1 MSPSLVTSNDQLYE
15 VVHEWKE
22 VVVSVILSPVI
33 TSSSPATLTSASS
46 NIISIFSW
54 SYYSQKGLMKDDIQ
68 ANFQDLNCG
77 MRWFLRQLVICN
89 VLSVNRTNICLAGI
103 CWLLNCFKNVILII
117 IITPEYTC
125 TVWITTD
132 HVEKCFL
139 PGLKVYDVLSRW
151 TEIVL
156 IDFSFW
162 LFQTD
167 FSQSH
172 DISSLFSVNTKQKL
186 NFPRSS
192 QTTLSFPHFNPNWSK
207 SQVEGLRGQIL
218 RCDWLMI
225 TALAFWL
232 VDWSGMMRAELGPR
246 AIFLPRVFHQI
257 LQQTGLDE
265 SDPIISILINHHH
278 NLIPGL

>member
-1 MSPSLVTSNDQLYE
+1 
-15 VVHEWKE
+15 
-22 VVVSVILSPVI
+22 
-33 TSSSPATLTSASS
+33 
-46 NIISIFSW
+46 
-54 SYYSQKGLMKDDIQ
+54 MKDDIHG
-68 ANFQDLNCG
+68 NFQDLNCG
-77 MRWFLRQLVICN
+77 LRWFLRRLVICI
-89 VLSVNRTNICLAGI
+89 VLSMNRTNICLAGI
-103 CWLLNCFKNVILII
+103 CWLLNCFENVILIIIII

-132 HVEKCFL
+132 HVENCFL

-156 IDFSFW
+156 IDFIFW